1 MDYQQQQQGGV
12 GGGNYVQPVA
22 EDPRYSGTQPFQA
35 NGAPESNTSAAPAP
49 KTAYSEGGAP
59 TAAGLGAEGQ
69 GPDQQS
75 PAAAT
80 AGSGTSRLAAV
91 FGNSGFG
98 AKPLQPFPTPSRP
111 PGAVAA
117 SEYSKRSERTEQQQ
131 QPPLGDQE
139 LGAGVAG
146 YGDQGTAGLQQS
158 TNTTS
163 ESTSGTVDSLESE
176 SQQQNADGF
185 NRGPPAYDEV
195 SNRDELEQT
204 PAPGVVEED
213 QPQLGTDQVAAAHQP
228 VEEET
233 GPTSNLNQESNLP
246 QEETHDPVLQE
257 SQFGADEET
266 PAQTGA
272 PSEQEREHA
281 ELDPALIGTAAAAAA
296 AAGKRDE
303 TTTQQQP
310 QFDTESAAE
319 ESLGDPTAAV
329 QPPVED
335 RLDDSESVPSGELG
349 DPVEQQTQL
358 GTTDGVPGP
367 TGSELDQI
375 PPSDPVEDQT
385 QHGTDD
391 QLPVEDTPAL
401 GGEQE
406 TTGSA
411 AEAGVVGTGLVGE
424 KLDEPT
430 QQQTQLGTGGAASE
444 ESLERGPE
452 DGGHQQQQPG
462 EGSWDSELHDP
473 VLQQTQLGTESGV
486 QEAPT
491 TGSDDVEQDQTES
504 ATPEQQ
510 FGNGGPPGF
519 EDSREH
525 LPSAT
530 DPQQQ
535 QNAEE
540 LKSSSNGYEVNDGSS
555 APGIP
560 NTHLPTA
567 ADTTHDDD
575 AVSDGIPTSGGSTLA
590 EPSAAA
596 AASDPAPDTH
606 IDHDD
611 HLNSRDTNIGNNAT
625 TNVAD
630 SLKGDEIPANLNNG
644 NELPESN
651 EPPATAD
658 DPSTTEDDDTR
669 APAAPAPAPA
679 KKGMFSNLM
688 NKIMPGGTRNA

>member
-12 GGGNYVQPVA
+12 GGGNYVQPA
-22 EDPRYSGTQPFQA
+22 EDPRYS
-35 NGAPESNTSAAPAP
+35 
-49 KTAYSEGGAP
+49 EGGAAP
-59 TAAGLGAEGQ
+59 AAGLGAEGQ

-75 PAAAT
+75 PTAAT

-117 SEYSKRSERTEQQQ
+117 SEYSKRSERTEEQ

-139 LGAGVAG
+139 MGAGVAG

-163 ESTSGTVDSLESE
+163 ESTPGTVDSLESE

-185 NRGPPAYDEV
+185 NQGPPAYDEI

-204 PAPGVVEED
+204 PAPGAVEED

-228 VEEET
+228 VEEAT
-233 GPTSNLNQESNLP
+233 GPTSNLNQESNVP
-246 QEETHDPVLQE
+246 QEEMHDPVLPE

-281 ELDPALIGTAAAAAA
+281 ERDPALIGTAAVAAA

-385 QHGTDD
+385 QLDTDD

-401 GGEQE
+401 GREQE

-430 QQQTQLGTGGAASE
+430 QQQTQLSTGGAASE
-444 ESLERGPE
+444 ESLEGGAE

-462 EGSWDSELHDP
+462 EGGWDSELHEP

-491 TGSDDVEQDQTES
+491 TRSDEVEQDQTEP

-510 FGNGGPPGF
+510 FGNGAPPGF

-525 LPSAT
+525 LPSAA

-540 LKSSSNGYEVNDGSS
+540 LQSSSNGYEVNDGNS

-575 AVSDGIPTSGGSTLA
+575 AVSDGIPTSGGTSLE
-590 EPSAAA
+590 EPSPAAA
-596 AASDPAPDTH
+596 AASSDPAPDTH

-611 HLNSRDTNIGNNAT
+611 QLNSHDTNIGNS
-625 TNVAD
+625 NV
-630 SLKGDEIPANLNNG
+630 S
-644 NELPESN
+644 S
-651 EPPATAD
+651 
-658 DPSTTEDDDTR
+658 
-669 APAAPAPAPA
+669 
-679 KKGMFSNLM
+679 
-688 NKIMPGGTRNA
+688 

>member
-611 HLNSRDTNIGNNAT
+611 HLNSRDTNIGNSK
-625 TNVAD
+625 VS
-630 SLKGDEIPANLNNG
+630 SLIEFFI
-644 NELPESN
+644 
-651 EPPATAD
+651 
-658 DPSTTEDDDTR
+658 
-669 APAAPAPAPA
+669 
-679 KKGMFSNLM
+679 
-688 NKIMPGGTRNA
+688 

>member
-12 GGGNYVQPVA
+12 GGGNYVQPAA

-35 NGAPESNTSAAPAP
+35 NGAPESNTSPAPAP
-49 KTAYSEGGAP
+49 KTAYSGGGAP
-59 TAAGLGAEGQ
+59 PAPGLGTEGQ
-69 GPDQQS
+69 DPDQQS

-80 AGSGTSRLAAV
+80 AGSGTSRLASV

-131 QPPLGDQE
+131 PPIGDQAM
-139 LGAGVAG
+139 GAGAAG

-163 ESTSGTVDSLESE
+163 ESTPGTVDPLESE

-185 NRGPPAYDEV
+185 NQGPPAY
-195 SNRDELEQT
+195 DELEQT
-204 PAPGVVEED
+204 PAPGAVEED

-228 VEEET
+228 VKEET

-246 QEETHDPVLQE
+246 QEEIHDPVLEE

-281 ELDPALIGTAAAAAA
+281 ELDPALIGTAAAA

-385 QHGTDD
+385 QLGTDD

-444 ESLERGPE
+444 ETLEGGPE
-452 DGGHQQQQPG
+452 DGGPQQQQPG

-491 TGSDDVEQDQTES
+491 IGSDEVERDQTGS

-510 FGNGGPPGF
+510 FGNGASPGF

-525 LPSAT
+525 LPSAA
-530 DPQQQ
+530 DAQQQ
-535 QNAEE
+535 PNAEE
-540 LKSSSNGYEVNDGSS
+540 LQSSSNGYEVNDGSS

-560 NTHLPTA
+560 NTHSPTA

-575 AVSDGIPTSGGSTLA
+575 AVRDGIPTSGGTSLE
-590 EPSAAA
+590 EPSA

-611 HLNSRDTNIGNNAT
+611 QLNSHDTNIGNSK
-625 TNVAD
+625 V
-630 SLKGDEIPANLNNG
+630 SPLIEFFI
-644 NELPESN
+644 
-651 EPPATAD
+651 
-658 DPSTTEDDDTR
+658 
-669 APAAPAPAPA
+669 
-679 KKGMFSNLM
+679 
-688 NKIMPGGTRNA
+688 

>member
-1 MDYQQQQQGGV
+1 MDYQQQLQGGV

-49 KTAYSEGGAP
+49 KTAYSGGGDP
-59 TAAGLGAEGQ
+59 PAAGLGAEGQ

-75 PAAAT
+75 PTAAT

-131 QPPLGDQE
+131 PPLGDQE
-139 LGAGVAG
+139 IGAGVAG

-163 ESTSGTVDSLESE
+163 ASTPGTVDSLESE
-176 SQQQNADGF
+176 SQQQNADEF
-185 NRGPPAYDEV
+185 NQGPPAYDEIY
-195 SNRDELEQT
+195 NRDELEQT
-204 PAPGVVEED
+204 PAPGAVEED

-246 QEETHDPVLQE
+246 QEEMHDPELQE

-266 PAQTGA
+266 PGQTRA
-272 PSEQEREHA
+272 PSEREREHA

-296 AAGKRDE
+296 AAGKMDE

-310 QFDTESAAE
+310 HFDTESAAE
-319 ESLGDPTAAV
+319 ESVGDATAAV

-385 QHGTDD
+385 QLGTDD

-444 ESLERGPE
+444 ESLEGGPE
-452 DGGHQQQQPG
+452 DGGHPQQQPG

-473 VLQQTQLGTESGV
+473 VLQQTQLGTESGF

-491 TGSDDVEQDQTES
+491 TGSDEVEQDQTGS
-504 ATPEQQ
+504 AIPEQQ
-510 FGNGGPPGF
+510 FGNGAPPGF

-525 LPSAT
+525 LPSAA

-540 LKSSSNGYEVNDGSS
+540 LQSSSNGYEVNDASS

-560 NTHLPTA
+560 NTHLSTA

-575 AVSDGIPTSGGSTLA
+575 AVSAGIPTSEGTSLE
-590 EPSAAA
+590 EPPAAA
-596 AASDPAPDTH
+596 AADPAPETH

-611 HLNSRDTNIGNNAT
+611 QLNSHDTNIGKNAT
-625 TNVAD
+625 TNVAE
-630 SLKGDEIPANLNNG
+630 SLKGDETPANLNNG

-658 DPSTTEDDDTR
+658 HPSTTEDNDTS
-669 APAAPAPAPA
+669 APASPAPA

-688 NKIMPGGTRNA
+688 SKILPGGTRNA

>member
-12 GGGNYVQPVA
+12 GGGNYVQPAA
-22 EDPRYSGTQPFQA
+22 EEPRYSGTQPFQA

-49 KTAYSEGGAP
+49 KTAYSGGGAP
-59 TAAGLGAEGQ
+59 PAAGLGAEEQ
-69 GPDQQS
+69 SPDQPS

-117 SEYSKRSERTEQQQ
+117 SEYSKRSEPTEQQ

-139 LGAGVAG
+139 MGAGVAG

-163 ESTSGTVDSLESE
+163 ESTPGTVDSLESE

-185 NRGPPAYDEV
+185 IQGPPAYDEI
-195 SNRDELEQT
+195 SNRDGLEQT
-204 PAPGVVEED
+204 PAPGAVEEN
-213 QPQLGTDQVAAAHQP
+213 QAELGTDQVVAAHQP

-246 QEETHDPVLQE
+246 QEEIHDPVLQE

-281 ELDPALIGTAAAAAA
+281 ELDPALIGTAAAATA
-296 AAGKRDE
+296 AAGKRGG
-303 TTTQQQP
+303 TITQQQP
-310 QFDTESAAE
+310 QFDTESPAE
-319 ESLGDPTAAV
+319 ESLGDTTAAV

-349 DPVEQQTQL
+349 DPVEQQTRL
-358 GTTDGVPGP
+358 GTTDGVPGT
-367 TGSELDQI
+367 TGSELYKI
-375 PPSDPVEDQT
+375 PPSDRVEDQT
-385 QHGTDD
+385 QLGTAD

-444 ESLERGPE
+444 ESLERSPE

-462 EGSWDSELHDP
+462 EGIWLER
-473 VLQQTQLGTESGV
+473 ESGIRNCMILRC
-486 QEAPT
+486 
-491 TGSDDVEQDQTES
+491 S
-504 ATPEQQ
+504 
-510 FGNGGPPGF
+510 
-519 EDSREH
+519 
-525 LPSAT
+525 
-530 DPQQQ
+530 
-535 QNAEE
+535 
-540 LKSSSNGYEVNDGSS
+540 K
-555 APGIP
+555 
-560 NTHLPTA
+560 
-567 ADTTHDDD
+567 
-575 AVSDGIPTSGGSTLA
+575 
-590 EPSAAA
+590 
-596 AASDPAPDTH
+596 
-606 IDHDD
+606 
-611 HLNSRDTNIGNNAT
+611 LNW
-625 TNVAD
+625 V
-630 SLKGDEIPANLNNG
+630 LNLVF
-644 NELPESN
+644 
-651 EPPATAD
+651 
-658 DPSTTEDDDTR
+658 
-669 APAAPAPAPA
+669 
-679 KKGMFSNLM
+679 KKHQHR
-688 NKIMPGGTRNA
+688 K